1 MSHPNKKA
9 VSARLA
15 KISGHA
21 KSIQKMY
28 EEDRECTEI
37 LNQIAAVKSALN
49 SVGKVILKDHINH
62 CIIDA
67 AKSGDEKAIE
77 ELNKSID
84 KLL

>member
-1 MSHPNKKA
+1 MHEHEKA
-9 VSARLA
+9 VKMRLA
-15 KISGHA
+15 KIAGHT

-28 EEDRECTEI
+28 DDGRDCSEI

-49 SVGKVILKDHINH
+49 SVGKVILKDHMSH

-67 AKSGDEKAIE
+67 VKDGDETAIDD
-77 ELNKSID
+77 LNKAID